1 MKTRWGVLIF
11 VFFAGMVLVGTQ
23 PALVYAGSETPSGS
37 LWSPFIGVSFFTLQP
52 VSYAKVNTQAAHL
65 KLNFTSTGYEIC
77 PLTGNYEGTLYY
89 TVSGA
94 YPLNNIPWQFTSF
107 TSNICAGNIGT
118 PGSGGEGD
126 VIMGFLKTVVLQ
138 IFPFAKD
145 AYLESVSNAMAY
157 DDGFAFEADII
168 IAVKLW

>member
-1 MKTRWGVLIF
+1 MKTRLGVLIF
-11 VFFAGMVLVGTQ
+11 VFLMGVILGATQ
-23 PALVYAGSETPSGS
+23 PGFLYAGAETTGGT
-37 LWSPFIGVSFFTLQP
+37 LWDPFLNVSFFTLRP

-65 KLNFTSTGYEIC
+65 KLNFTSTGYETC
-77 PLTGNYEGTLYY
+77 SLTNLYWGTLYY

-94 YPLNNIPWQFTSF
+94 YPLNIPWQFTSF

-145 AYLESVSNAMAY
+145 AYLESVNNAMVY

-168 IAVKLW
+168 IAVKLF